1 MYNDAHAAGY
11 GEAHIGTAIWDSF
24 YISLNNSVG
33 GAILIDGKVYSG
45 ERGKSG
51 EIGHMTLEPD
61 GGECFCGQR
70 GCLDVYCNAT
80 VLAETTDGD
89 LKSFFERLEAGDEKC
104 RAVWDKYL
112 SYLAQGINNIRM
124 LFDCKIILGGYV
136 GAYME
141 PYIEQLKR
149 LVIERNP
156 FESEIDYLRVC
167 KVKREASAIG
177 AALPYIQ
184 KIVDNI

>member
-1 MYNDAHAAGY
+1 
-11 GEAHIGTAIWDSF
+11 
-24 YISLNNSVG
+24 
-33 GAILIDGKVYSG
+33 
-45 ERGKSG
+45 
-51 EIGHMTLEPD
+51 
-61 GGECFCGQR
+61 
-70 GCLDVYCNAT
+70 
-80 VLAETTDGD
+80 
-89 LKSFFERLEAGDEKC
+89 
-104 RAVWDKYL
+104 
-112 SYLAQGINNIRM
+112 
-124 LFDCKIILGGYV
+124 
-136 GAYME
+136 ME

>member
-1 MYNDAHAAGY
+1 
-11 GEAHIGTAIWDSF
+11 
-24 YISLNNSVG
+24 
-33 GAILIDGKVYSG
+33 
-45 ERGKSG
+45 
-51 EIGHMTLEPD
+51 MTLEPD
-61 GGECFCGQR
+61 GGKCFCGQR

-80 VLAETTDGD
+80 VLAEAADGD

-112 SYLAQGINNIRM
+112 SYLSQGINNIRM